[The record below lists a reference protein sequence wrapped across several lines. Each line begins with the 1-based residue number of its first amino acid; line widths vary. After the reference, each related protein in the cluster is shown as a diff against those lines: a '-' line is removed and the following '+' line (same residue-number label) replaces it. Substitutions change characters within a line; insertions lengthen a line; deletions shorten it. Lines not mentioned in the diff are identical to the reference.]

1 MIDLIV
7 FSIGLTLLTIG
18 TIFDLIGSIGLL
30 KFPNFYIRLHAATIG
45 AIGGA
50 VVPLIG
56 LALIALSLGPD
67 VLPNNYAIS
76 GACFVTALLILIVAP
91 TGSHALAYA
100 THKARVVEWN
110 PVCDHL
116 KEDEVK

>member
-1 MIDLIV
+1 MIDAIL
-7 FSIGLTLLTIG
+7 FYTGLTLVFIG
-18 TIFDLIGSIGLL
+18 GICDLLGSLGLL
-30 KFPNFYIRLHAATIG
+30 KFPNFYVRLHAATIG

-56 LALIALSLGPD
+56 VSLIALGSD
-67 VLPNNYAIS
+67 FLPNKYAIA
-76 GACFVTALLILIVAP
+76 GASFVTAIIILIVAP

-100 THKARVVEWN
+100 AHKSGIVKWK

-116 KEDEVK
+116 KEDQEK

>member
-1 MIDLIV
+1 MIDTILFYV
-7 FSIGLTLLTIG
+7 GLVLVTIG
-18 TIFDLIGSIGLL
+18 GVFDLLGALGLL
-30 KFPNFYIRLHAATIG
+30 KFPNFYIRLHAATVG

-56 LALIALSLGPD
+56 VSMIALASDFLPNKYAIAGASFITALI
-67 VLPNNYAIS
+67 
-76 GACFVTALLILIVAP
+76 ILIVAP

-100 THKARVVEWN
+100 AHKSRAVEWS

-116 KEDEVK
+116 AEDEAK

>member
-1 MIDLIV
+1 MIDAIL
-7 FSIGLTLLTIG
+7 FYTGLALAFIGAICDLL
-18 TIFDLIGSIGLL
+18 GSLGLL

-50 VVPLIG
+50 VIPLFG
-56 LALIALSLGPD
+56 VTLIALGAD
-67 VLPNNYAIS
+67 FLPHKYVIA
-76 GACFVTALLILIVAP
+76 GASFVTALLILIIAP

-100 THKARVVEWN
+100 AHKTGIVKWR

-116 KEDEVK
+116 MEDREK